1 LYGVTELMI
10 RIWAVWSNGVNDK
23 IWAVWSNGVNDK
35 DMGCME

>member
-1 LYGVTELMI
+1 MI